1 MQDKLK
7 RVTAEVAEE
16 ISKLYN
22 VNLEM
27 VMVKRYIDTLSW
39 DDIAK
44 TLDLKMRTVLK
55 FHGKALPRMRRI
67 LLADGLVELAV
78 EAKADDA
85 GAETEAVQ
93 VSVSENTDQEE
104 PDEYYKG

>member
-39 DDIAK
+39 DAIAK

-85 GAETEAVQ
+85 GAETEAARVPAA
-93 VSVSENTDQEE
+93 EDTDQEE
-104 PDEYYKG
+104 PDEYYND

>member
-1 MQDKLK
+1 MSTTSAVRTVQGK
-7 RVTAEVAEE
+7 
-16 ISKLYN
+16 
-22 VNLEM
+22 
-27 VMVKRYIDTLSW
+27 VKRYIDTLSW
-39 DDIAK
+39 DAIAK
-44 TLDLKMRTVLK
+44 TLDLKKRTVLK

-93 VSVSENTDQEE
+93 VPDSEDTGEEE
-104 PDEYYKG
+104 PDEYYND